1 MEANDRAQQ
10 IKAAFAAVIAFGT
23 ALFGWVGWVIV
34 IWLAAMVL
42 DYLTG
47 SFAAIYMGQWT
58 SRRASRGLW
67 HKLGSIAAVL
77 VAALCDIALG
87 VIADNLGEGFFNVS
101 IDYGCII
108 TPVVAA
114 WYIFTELGSV
124 MENASK
130 LGAPMPEFLKNL
142 VAKLRDAADRD
153 NKQEEA
159 HDKSKN

>member
-1 MEANDRAQQ
+1 MDANDKAVQ
-10 IKAAFAAVIAFGT
+10 IKAALSAAIAFGT

-34 IWLAAMVL
+34 VWLCSMVL

-47 SFAAIYMGQWT
+47 SFAAIYLGQWT
-58 SRRASRGLW
+58 SRKASQGLW

-87 VIADNLGEGFFNVS
+87 VIADKLGDGFISV
-101 IDYGCII
+101 DCGCII

-124 MENASK
+124 IENAAK
-130 LGAPMPEFLKNL
+130 LGAPMPDFLKKL
-142 VAKLRDAADRD
+142 VSGLRDAADDACDR
-153 NKQEEA
+153 KG
-159 HDKSKN
+159 K